1 MNHQFYLAPLRGVTD
16 HIFRSVYEKHFGKF
30 DYIVTPF
37 VSTVRGTR
45 VADCYFKDTLPQNND
60 TKRVIPQIIGSESGG
75 FLLLSRRFADFGYS
89 TVNWNLGCPAPLITR
104 KKRGSG
110 LLPHKDIIE
119 RFLDDTLPKLPIA
132 LSIKV
137 RLGFESKDDLETLIP
152 IFNNYPIKE
161 IIIHPRTGR
170 QAYEGSVDLHSFEKN
185 FEMSRHT
192 VVYNGDIRSLD
203 YFNYLKNRFPAIDR
217 WMIGRGVIIN
227 PTLPAELKGE
237 NIDSSAS
244 AVKLRSFLDELLE
257 VNCDILPL
265 SSVLGKMKE
274 MWGYLGAGLD
284 KSGKLSRK
292 IMLSSSLSEYN
303 SVVDELFF
311 CGEFGQNATLCNNS
325 V

>member
-16 HIFRSVYEKHFGKF
+16 HVFRSVYEKYFGKF

-60 TKRVIPQIIGSESGG
+60 TGRVIPQIIGSDSGG
-75 FLLLSRRFADFGYS
+75 FLLLTRRFADFGFS

-110 LLPHKDIIE
+110 LLPHKYIIE
-119 RFLDDTLPKLPIA
+119 KFLDDTMPKLPIE

-137 RLGFESKDDLETLIP
+137 RLGFENKDDLEALIP
-152 IFNNYPIKE
+152 VFNNYPIKE
-161 IIIHPRTGR
+161 IIIHPRTGI
-170 QAYEGSVDLHSFEKN
+170 QAYEGSVDLHSFHKY
-185 FEMSRHT
+185 FDMCRHT

-227 PTLPAELKGE
+227 PNLLAILKGE
-237 NIDSSAS
+237 NTDSSES
-244 AVKLRSFLDELLE
+244 AVILRKFLDELL
-257 VNCDILPL
+257 DINSGALPL
-265 SSVLGKMKE
+265 TNVLGKMKE
-274 MWGYLGAGLD
+274 MWGYLGGGLD

-292 IMLSSSLSEYN
+292 IMLSASLSEYN
-303 SVVDELFF
+303 SVIDEFF
-311 CGEFGQNATLCNNS
+311 T
-325 V
+325 